1 MIDLRSSLLGAA
13 LVVAVAAALP
23 SVASAA
29 EPDTYVYSGEY
40 RNLFDGYG
48 ITCTNPT
55 ARYFYIPGE
64 NPEDDRYDG
73 SFVYIFRTDL
83 GTGLLQGTFSDDI
96 PVDTWILEYD
106 DKIPGIDG
114 NVAVRMNIPFSNGT
128 PNGKGSLKLTIVE
141 DDGDRKDIDSGV
153 YTLGYSAV
161 TGLSTSNG
169 RYLDKISVSMNDV
182 IGIIRC
188 IRGVMPELRE
198 VDDGNY
204 AAIGVVSGDGDAIV
218 EKASSKK
225 VIGDPDEEICLT
237 ADQPAEFPGGLTE
250 LMRWLCANMRYPE
263 EAVKKEIEGR
273 VVVRFVV
280 GKDGTVSN
288 PTIVNSVDPMLD
300 REALRVIRSMPK
312 WIPGEND
319 GEPVAVYYNLPITFR
334 LR

>member
-1 MIDLRSSLLGAA
+1 MMDVRSSLIAIA
-13 LVVAVAAALP
+13 LVTSATALP
-23 SVASAA
+23 SSSLAASS
-29 EPDTYVYSGEY
+29 EPDLYVGEY
-40 RNLFDGYG
+40 RNIFDGYG
-48 ITCTNPT
+48 ITCSSTT
-55 ARYFYIPGE
+55 AKYDYLSADTP
-64 NPEDDRYDG
+64 DDIQYDG
-73 SFVYIFRTDL
+73 LFTFDFNTPEGEGRLS
-83 GTGLLQGTFSDDI
+83 GTFSHDVPDGEWHLDY
-96 PVDTWILEYD
+96 PVTL
-106 DKIPGIDG
+106 
-114 NVAVRMNIPFSNGT
+114 
-128 PNGKGSLKLTIVE
+128 
-141 DDGDRKDIDSGV
+141 DSGEIAIV
-153 YTLGYSAV
+153 FMNFHFNEGELAGFNNLYVAKKVENGWKILDRGNYILDP
-161 TGLSTSNG
+161 TGWNLHCNDCSH
-169 RYLDKISVSMNDV
+169 LDEIGLTMDDV
-182 IGIIRC
+182 ISIIRS
-188 IRGVMPELRE
+188 IRGVTTELRE

-204 AAIGVVSGDGDAIV
+204 AAIGVVSGDGDDIV

-225 VIGDPDEEICLT
+225 VIGDRDEEICLT